1 MKIEKI
7 SLAELG
13 EEYEQHI
20 KLQEHFIE
28 KCKKDLEKAKT
39 MGDKTAVSELEKR
52 LSKFQEIKRE
62 LKETAEKLKNY
73 YKGEI

>member
-1 MKIEKI
+1 M

-20 KLQEHFIE
+20 KLQEFFIK
-28 KCKKDLEKAKT
+28 KCKNDLTKAKLS
-39 MGDKTAVSELEKR
+39 GDKKAVAELEKQ
-52 LSKFQEIKRE
+52 LNKFCEIKHE